1 MSHVPG
7 VLLPIG
13 GMIEGSI
20 RMVRYVDLIKDTAND
35 MGSKGPAAS
44 PFLDTVLNPH
54 GAGKKKGSDPDD
66 DNNLYLVLRDN
77 LQIVRQSVIE
87 GRPFEIDSLQ
97 DLVSQILDRPQ
108 SVEHM
113 YRYTSLFGHEED
125 YTASHSI
132 NTLIYSL
139 KVGMGLEYERQAL
152 LELGLA
158 ALLHDVGMFRVPDAI
173 IRKSDSLTESEV
185 AIVQRHPETGR
196 DILSAWDDRMPAL
209 ARTAYDHHEREDG
222 SGYPRGLRGD
232 QISECAK
239 IVGLTST
246 YEAMTHDRPHRRAL
260 SLRELIATRN
270 REFSAQLMK
279 VFLEQISF
287 YPIGS
292 YVRLNNRTLGKVI
305 ATNDGQPMRPVI
317 QILVDVDGNRIT
329 EEKILNLKGNSILW
343 VSGIVREEEI
353 PQP

>member
-1 MSHVPG
+1 
-7 VLLPIG
+7 
-13 GMIEGSI
+13 
-20 RMVRYVDLIKDTAND
+20 MVRYVDLIKDAAND
-35 MGSKGPAAS
+35 MGPEGPADS
-44 PFLDTVLNPH
+44 PFFDSVLNAH
-54 GAGKKKGSDPDD
+54 GSEKKKEGDPDVD
-66 DNNLYLVLRDN
+66 KNLYLALRDE
-77 LQIVRQSVIE
+77 LQDVKQRTME
-87 GRPFEIDSLQ
+87 GKTFEIDRLQ
-97 DLVSQILDRPQ
+97 ALVIQILDRPE
-108 SVEHM
+108 SVEQM
-113 YRYTSLFGHEED
+113 YRYTTLFGHEED

-152 LELGLA
+152 LELGLS
-158 ALLHDVGMFRVPDAI
+158 ALLHDIGMFRVPDAI
-173 IRKSDSLTESEV
+173 ILKTEALTESEMAV
-185 AIVQRHPETGR
+185 VQRHPEVGR
-196 DILSAWDDRMPAL
+196 DILSAWDDRSPAL
-209 ARTAYDHHEREDG
+209 AKAAYEHHEREDG

-239 IVGLTST
+239 IVGLTSA

-260 SLRELIATRN
+260 SIRELIATRN

-292 YVRLNNRTLGKVI
+292 YVRLNNRTMGKVI

-317 QILVDVDGNRIT
+317 QIMVDVDGNRIT
-329 EEKILNLKGNSILW
+329 EEKIQNLKGNSILW
-343 VSGIVREEEI
+343 VSGIVREEEL